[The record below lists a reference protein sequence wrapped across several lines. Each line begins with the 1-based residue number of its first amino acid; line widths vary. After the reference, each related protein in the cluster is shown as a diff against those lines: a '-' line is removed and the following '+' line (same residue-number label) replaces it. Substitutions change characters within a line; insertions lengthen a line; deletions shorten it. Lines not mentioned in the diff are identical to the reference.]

1 MTSLTIEHLQRIGKS
16 AHVTQCADG
25 KRTNIV
31 SGEPVERLPPA
42 LWEDLRIL
50 MQERYR
56 RATGETMAIL
66 TVEIP
71 QI

>member
-1 MTSLTIEHLQRIGKS
+1 MSSLSLEHLQQIVKS
-16 AHVTQCADG
+16 AHVKQCADG

-31 SGEPVERLPPA
+31 TGDPIERLPPA
-42 LWEDLRIL
+42 LWEELRIV